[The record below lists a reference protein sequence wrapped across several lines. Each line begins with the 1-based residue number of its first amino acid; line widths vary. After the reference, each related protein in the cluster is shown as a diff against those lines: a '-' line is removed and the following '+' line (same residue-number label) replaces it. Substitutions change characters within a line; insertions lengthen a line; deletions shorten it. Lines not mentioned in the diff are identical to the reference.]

1 MEGRFRYKSSKQCQH
16 LKAKAGGQTCFL
28 MSFYKFLSLQM
39 TVPLQSKT
47 PQISGK
53 KRGLDEVTLPIIG
66 YWIILDPAGY
76 HSCLGWNKEQLL
88 STGWKMNSLL
98 GVNSI
103 KTCAEASNYFLTSLK
118 SSIFTHNL
126 CFVDII
132 NFPELHIVSL
142 SPYCWIIVMQ
152 QPGIKAILSVIRAS
166 IEMFDQDKHV
176 RSCCL
181 VMSPVQ
187 SGPNQQTCHLYRV
200 CGLWAW

>member
-1 MEGRFRYKSSKQCQH
+1 MYQVEGRFRYKSSKQCQH

-132 NFPELHIVSL
+132 NFTWSPWTPHYIIRSL
-142 SPYCWIIVMQ
+142 LLENCNATARNKSY
-152 QPGIKAILSVIRAS
+152 
-166 IEMFDQDKHV
+166 
-176 RSCCL
+176 
-181 VMSPVQ
+181 PVC
-187 SGPNQQTCHLYRV
+187 N
-200 CGLWAW
+200 